1 MKYKQCF
8 QNQIQGGIQCIF
20 MLAFA
25 LQTLPFIFLPSD
37 FGNCVPSKRP
47 YCPLASGHMSKIQ
60 VDINSTQ

>member
-1 MKYKQCF
+1 
-8 QNQIQGGIQCIF
+8 

-37 FGNCVPSKRP
+37 FGNCVASKRP

-60 VDINSTQ
+60 VDISSIQQIRFPLRPLEDFTSP